1 MWVSNNRT
9 KVDMDTFHVS
19 FFQVHLI
26 TSLGIIY
33 NYQLF
38 NSSIFEPVL
47 EPLNAGIDNIDEH
60 FRVERKLSFLIF
72 SYLFFFC

>member
-33 NYQLF
+33 NCQLF

-60 FRVERKLSFLIF
+60 FRVEKVNSVFLFFLI
-72 SYLFFFC
+72 YLL